1 MYPGSNKSRRDF
13 LKRAATVAL
22 AIPINRALGVRSFTA
37 ASSQYY
43 STVITQASWTANPF
57 TASIAVRC
65 RTTNAAVQVPLSIC
79 TITSGARFQL
89 SVTTGTV
96 QAFYS
101 TISSTGVGPI
111 HDGSWH
117 TLFGTFSMSA
127 GGTMTV
133 QAWADGTSATAG
145 SGATVAIGTST
156 PTLYVGARHN
166 GTSLGL
172 YWDGQISQVAY
183 WNNVLTSDEIKQ
195 GGVSGPNAA
204 GVDFQK
210 IGRGLLDVAD
220 LSGEFTNTPWKRRA
234 GVLAPVNAPTT
245 YTTSDARIT
254 R

>member
-22 AIPINRALGVRSFTA
+22 AIPVNRALGVRSFTA

-43 STVITQASWTANPF
+43 TCVITQANWGSNPF
-57 TASIAVRC
+57 AGSVAARC
-65 RTTNAAVQVPLSIC
+65 RTTSAAGQCAMSIC
-79 TITSGARFQL
+79 TVSSAARFQI
-89 SVTTGTV
+89 SITAGVV
-96 QAFYS
+96 QAVYS
-101 TISSTGVGPI
+101 SSLSGGVGAI

-117 TLFGTFSMSA
+117 TIFGTFSMSA
-127 GGTMTV
+127 GSSMTMK
-133 QAWADGTSATAG
+133 AYADGVGDTPTTAG
-145 SGATVAIGTST
+145 TVAFGTST
-156 PTLYVGARHN
+156 PTVYVGARHN

-183 WNNVLTSDEIKQ
+183 WDTALTQEEILQ
-195 GGVSGPNAA
+195 GGAGPNAA
-204 GVDFQK
+204 GADFSK
-210 IGRGLLDVAD
+210 ISRSLMDVAD

-234 GVLAPVNAPTT
+234 RVLAPVNGPTT